1 MLRSTRNNLSLFFVV
16 LALLPTAKG
25 QATRLSLISPPGRAI
40 ARQAFEEQPIVQLQD
55 SSNQPVISS
64 QQISVVETS
73 GPSNVVIRGTTT
85 IAAANGTATFTDLT
99 MNTPGDGFVLTFFFD
114 DLGILATASTVASG
128 FFVNQRQLS
137 SYRSYQRHLPFS
149 TAGELRRQHSGTTAL
164 YQPSLCCASTTR
176 CPVLTFTM
184 LLPAGLPY
192 GGGCLGNGGRDQPRY
207 DPTENSAA
215 WPPPPPQNLVL
226 ILAMLLPVFPAL
238 RISGGITDSSCCRH
252 SDCLGTLDPRP

>member
-128 FFVNQRQLS
+128 FFVNQVCFPSFLF
-137 SYRSYQRHLPFS
+137 LFPFS
-149 TAGELRRQHSGTTAL
+149 SLFHLHSFFFCLNLLRRVS
-164 YQPSLCCASTTR
+164 P
-176 CPVLTFTM
+176 
-184 LLPAGLPY
+184 
-192 GGGCLGNGGRDQPRY
+192 
-207 DPTENSAA
+207 
-215 WPPPPPQNLVL
+215 LVL
-226 ILAMLLPVFPAL
+226 SQFAAKTI
-238 RISGGITDSSCCRH
+238 
-252 SDCLGTLDPRP
+252 